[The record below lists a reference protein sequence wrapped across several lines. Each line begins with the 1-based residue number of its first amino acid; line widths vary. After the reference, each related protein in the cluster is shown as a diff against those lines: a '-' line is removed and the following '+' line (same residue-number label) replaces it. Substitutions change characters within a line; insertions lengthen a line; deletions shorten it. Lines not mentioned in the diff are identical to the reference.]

1 MGARLLLVPSPLV
14 GSATWEPVATD
25 LAAAGY
31 TVTVPDLAG
40 TLAAGPTYHLRQ
52 AQVVAGSAAG
62 REVILVGYSRAGS
75 LLATIGTMLRQRVR
89 GYIFVD
95 ARMPRRGRPMTTRR
109 PGRATWAGRCGSC
122 RATTSPC

>member
-1 MGARLLLVPSPLV
+1 MGARLLLAPSPLV
-14 GSATWEPVATD
+14 GGATWEPVATD

-52 AQVVAGSAAG
+52 AQVVACSAAG

-75 LLATIGTMLRQRVR
+75 LLATIGTMLGHRVR

-95 ARMPRRGRPMTTRR
+95 AR
-109 PGRATWAGRCGSC
+109 
-122 RATTSPC
+122 